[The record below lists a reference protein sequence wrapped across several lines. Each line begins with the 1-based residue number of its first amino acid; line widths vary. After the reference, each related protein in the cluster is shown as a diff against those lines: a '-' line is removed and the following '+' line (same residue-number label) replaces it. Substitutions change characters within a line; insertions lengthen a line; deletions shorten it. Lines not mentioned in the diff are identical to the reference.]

1 MRHLSLFLLAVVS
14 SLSLS
19 AATTYDFSSSIPLGW
34 VSDPDPKGY
43 ETSGEARGTQYEKS
57 ATLTLSGVS
66 DVTSVTIVASCN
78 YDKDPNSYTLAVTV
92 GNKQFG
98 SYTLQKVT
106 NETYTFSGEA
116 ADGDL
121 VVTITKNG
129 TKKSLWIKSITV
141 EGNVPEPENPADRL
155 DPEYIYDEPTVIE
168 PKDELGKM
176 ALDTII
182 NNVLLTC
189 PFGAYYTTDIRV
201 MAGNTITFTAT
212 QPIKAIRI
220 DGGVKKAF
228 EAEASAGFLTYRVD
242 YENDIESASP
252 VLLIKDIDALSVSLT
267 CQKQLQMQ
275 KIYVYFE
282 ENPDVEIP
290 VEEEAVPLVGCTIT
304 SEGEWNFVSA
314 FMNTD
319 FLWSVGTITAVLYTN
334 PDWYLDSDGYT
345 FGDGDGVQLV
355 LDFTPTYINDW
366 SGTYSIE
373 AGSISEYS
381 TWAYEYIQGE
391 AEGEDQPIMYAFP
404 QGTITLTPNEDTY
417 TLVYSL
423 TDTEEITHTGT
434 ILDLCTES
442 ARPEAIDQITNDVLP
457 NDNRYNIL
465 GQPVDASY
473 RGIIIQNRHKYLI
486 IQ

>member
-252 VLLIKDIDALSVSLT
+252 VLLI
-267 CQKQLQMQ
+267 M
-275 KIYVYFE
+275 Y
-282 ENPDVEIP
+282 
-290 VEEEAVPLVGCTIT
+290 LVNRCSKSILLILNRETT
-304 SEGEWNFVSA
+304 SSNNIELKMSFRA
-314 FMNTD
+314 I
-319 FLWSVGTITAVLYTN
+319 FLNS
-334 PDWYLDSDGYT
+334 S
-345 FGDGDGVQLV
+345 
-355 LDFTPTYINDW
+355 
-366 SGTYSIE
+366 
-373 AGSISEYS
+373 
-381 TWAYEYIQGE
+381 
-391 AEGEDQPIMYAFP
+391 
-404 QGTITLTPNEDTY
+404 
-417 TLVYSL
+417 
-423 TDTEEITHTGT
+423 
-434 ILDLCTES
+434 
-442 ARPEAIDQITNDVLP
+442 LP
-457 NDNRYNIL
+457 NDKIPGIPPKLKYSPYSSLIESSVSSIL
-465 GQPVDASY
+465 SISFLYCRNSLNENG
-473 RGIIIQNRHKYLI
+473 
-486 IQ
+486 